1 MHRAVLDALV
11 ANVAILGDDG
21 TVRFVNRR
29 WVEFGRE
36 NGDTRSAEAWLGQNY
51 FSICESCEGP
61 DARFGHRVV
70 NGLRAV
76 AAGEIPLFEIEYPCH
91 APHRERWFLLQASR
105 IGDSGPDRLLVVHSD
120 ISAQKEFA
128 LAFSENRIRVLIEA
142 QRNREADFLKHL
154 SDVQGLHMTPGLL
167 GVVPLRE
174 ADASVFRE
182 LCDTY
187 VLLIEQAVEE
197 RLYRVEHGVSAAL
210 RSFAR
215 DLGAF
220 HASPRDVI
228 DLHSAVSARLAA
240 EQRLSQAHDEELR
253 LRLLEFMGCLTA
265 YYRLRS
271 FGNLASGKPFK
282 PMVE

>member
-1 MHRAVLDALV
+1 MYRAVLDALV
-11 ANVAILGDDG
+11 SHVAILDDEG

-29 WVEFGRE
+29 WVAFGHE
-36 NGDTRSAEAWLGQNY
+36 NGDTRSAEAWVGQNY
-51 FSICESCEGP
+51 FAICEACEGP
-61 DARFGHRVV
+61 DARFGGQVV
-70 NGLRAV
+70 TGLRAV

-105 IGDSGPDRLLVVHSD
+105 IDESGPDRLLVVHSD

-128 LAFSENRIRVLIEA
+128 LAFSENRIRVLVEA
-142 QRNREADFLKHL
+142 QRDRETDFLKHL
-154 SDVQGLHMTPGLL
+154 SGVQGLPVTGGLL
-167 GVVPLRE
+167 GVVPLRD

-182 LCDTY
+182 LRDAY
-187 VLLIEQAVEE
+187 AVLIEQAVEE

-228 DLHSAVSARLAA
+228 DLHSAVSAKLAA
-240 EQRLSQAHDEELR
+240 EQTAGQALDEELR
-253 LRLLEFMGCLTA
+253 LRLLELMGCLTA

-271 FGNLASGKPFK
+271 FGTLAPGQSLK